1 MLLGSSASAGRLQR
15 RRRLVTR
22 PRISRPDPVKRPPPP
37 APPPRRSRAR
47 LGLRWLL
54 AERRRNK
61 RSGVPAAGFRR
72 FSAEDLAEFGQ
83 EMFQG
88 IAPAGNNFNGA
99 AMFRGAIDNNAY
111 CEEFKHPSFY
121 AGLIN
126 YHETQ
131 DGNRDDLDAD

>member
-1 MLLGSSASAGRLQR
+1 MFPQPPQPARRMSLQQRRLSLQRALKRRRSRTRRGSSASAGHLQR

-37 APPPRRSRAR
+37 APPPRQSRAR

-72 FSAEDLAEFGQ
+72 FSAEDLAEFGR
-83 EMFQG
+83 E
-88 IAPAGNNFNGA
+88 IFND
-99 AMFRGAIDNNAY
+99 I
-111 CEEFKHPSFY
+111 
-121 AGLIN
+121 
-126 YHETQ
+126 
-131 DGNRDDLDAD
+131 